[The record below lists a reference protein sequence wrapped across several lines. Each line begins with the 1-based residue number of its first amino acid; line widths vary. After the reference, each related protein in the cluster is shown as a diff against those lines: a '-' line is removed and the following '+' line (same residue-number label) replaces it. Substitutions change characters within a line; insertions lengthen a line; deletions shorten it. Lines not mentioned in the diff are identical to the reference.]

1 MMIEQARFSVEVR
14 NDPAGTVMSL
24 TGELNGLAG
33 DAFEAAAARALG
45 AARSELTLDF
55 SATTYVNST
64 GMALIVGLLGRA
76 RAARITVTGR
86 GLDDHK
92 QELFEI
98 TRLSDFMNIEV
109 AGTAG
114 DLPNHEPGGCAHA

>member
-1 MMIEQARFSVEVR
+1 MTIEQARFSVEVR

-24 TGELNGLAG
+24 TGELNGIAG

>member
-1 MMIEQARFSVEVR
+1 MIIEQARFSVEVR

>member
-1 MMIEQARFSVEVR
+1 MTIEQARFSVEVR
-14 NDPAGTVMSL
+14 NDPSRTVMSL

-86 GLDDHK
+86 GLDDHQ

-114 DLPNHEPGGCAHA
+114 DLPIQEPGGCANA

>member
-1 MMIEQARFSVEVR
+1 MIIEQARFSVEVR

-109 AGTAG
+109 AGIAG